1 MTTHEPNPS
10 TVSLDRFDALVQSQ
24 EEGIEFDLLDEM
36 GSPLGLKLGMV
47 GPDSKRSRKAM
58 KDVAAEFAA
67 KAEERGTLHAAE
79 DGEDDRMVAFL
90 SKVVTHWTPNPAI
103 GGKEVP
109 FSEENAR
116 TFFGRFRMFM
126 EQAQA
131 RAVRRSPFAKNSSTD
146 SANSSPTSKPA
157 GKSKSRQPVSKS
169 GTGSAS

>member
-1 MTTHEPNPS
+1 MMTDTIN
-10 TVSLDRFDALVQSQ
+10 LDRFDALVQSQ

-36 GSPLGLKLGMV
+36 GAPIGLKLGMV

-79 DGEDDRMVAFL
+79 DEEDERMVAFL

-103 GGKEVP
+103 GGKAVP

-116 TFFGRFRMFM
+116 TFFSRFRMFM

-131 RAVRRSPFAKNSSTD
+131 RAVRRSPFAKSSSTD

-157 GKSKSRQPVSKS
+157 RKSKSQRPVRKS
-169 GTGSAS
+169 GTGSVN